1 LFVGMSLYLH
11 PFPHHHHAPDGLQDL
26 PYTRN
31 GVRQLPRE
39 TFIRKDYPTFKE
51 LYVTRHFGGSC
62 RGICGLLPSAAFLD
76 GTVKPHEQTLTSRLA
91 RQRELILG
99 DGGAL
104 AKPILLLVPSLKDWW
119 AGTPEAT
126 GDPLLF
132 RGIDNDYVLR
142 DWAPTGPVRPVQ
154 LPPDQTICIADGH
167 HRAES
172 HARLA
177 IGQGPESPFYWLP
190 VVIMGADEVRVDTF
204 LRIID
209 PPGWSLPDLLEKL
222 RPYFSIQ
229 AVNKPKPPQK
239 VGDWLLTYRGAF
251 FQLSRLPPTEDTDP
265 GWLNAVVLPTVFGIT
280 DARSDERI
288 SSVYQKASPDG
299 PVLFPEGVEGKII
312 LRGFPL
318 PEDQFFRE
326 IAADRCLP
334 PKSTRFEPR
343 VPSGLLVWIP

>member
-1 LFVGMSLYLH
+1 MSLYLH

-31 GVRQLPRE
+31 GVRQLPE
-39 TFIRKDYPTFKE
+39 GTFIKKDYPTFKE
-51 LYVTRHFGGSC
+51 LFVTRHFGGSC

-76 GTVKPHEQTLTSRLA
+76 GSVKPHEQTLTSRLA

-99 DGGAL
+99 DSGAL

-119 AGTPEAT
+119 EGTPKSS
-126 GDPLLF
+126 GPPLHF
-132 RGIDNDYVLR
+132 AGVDNDYVLK
-142 DWAPTGPVRPVQ
+142 DWAPEGPIRPVPF
-154 LPPDQTICIADGH
+154 PPDQPLCIADGH

-172 HARLA
+172 HARLSV
-177 IGQGPESPFYWLP
+177 GQGPDSPFYWLP

-204 LRIID
+204 LRILEPAD
-209 PPGWSLPDLLEKL
+209 WDTATLLEKL
-222 RPYFSIQ
+222 RPYFTMR
-229 AVNKPKPPQK
+229 ATDRPTPPQK
-239 VGDWLLTYRGAF
+239 VGDWLLAFRGEF
-251 FQLSRLPPTEDTDP
+251 FHLSRRESTDNTDA
-265 GWLNAVVLPTVFGIT
+265 GWLNSTVLPEVFDIT
-280 DARSDERI
+280 DARSDDRI
-288 SSVYQKASPDG
+288 SSVYQKAAPDG
-299 PVLFPEGVEGKII
+299 PVVFPEGVEGKII

-318 PEDQFFRE
+318 PEAHFFRE

>member
-1 LFVGMSLYLH
+1 MSLYLH
-11 PFPHHHHAPDGLQDL
+11 PFPHHHHAPDGLQAL

-31 GVRQLPRE
+31 GVRQLPAG
-39 TFIRKDYPTFKE
+39 TFLKKEYPTFKE

-76 GTVKPHEQTLTSRLA
+76 GTVKPHEQTLNSRLA
-91 RQRELILG
+91 RQRELIIG

-119 AGTPEAT
+119 ADTPEAT
-126 GDPLLF
+126 GNPVRF
-132 RGIDNDYVLR
+132 AGIDNDYVLQ
-142 DWAPTGPVRPVQ
+142 DWAPEGPIRPVP

-177 IGQGPESPFYWLP
+177 SGQGPESPFYWLP

-204 LRIID
+204 LRIIE
-209 PPGWSLPDLLEKL
+209 PPDWSPAELLDKL
-222 RPYFSIQ
+222 RPFFSIEPV
-229 AVNKPKPPQK
+229 ARPRPPQQT
-239 VGDWLLTYRGAF
+239 GDWLLAYRCDF
-251 FQLSRLPPTEDTDP
+251 YHLSRREATDDTDS
-265 GWLNAVVLPTVFGIT
+265 GWLNATVLPAVFGIT
-280 DARSDERI
+280 DTRSDERI
-288 SSVYQKASPDG
+288 SSVYHKASPDG

-318 PEDQFFRE
+318 PEAQFFRE
-326 IAADRCLP
+326 IAANRCLP